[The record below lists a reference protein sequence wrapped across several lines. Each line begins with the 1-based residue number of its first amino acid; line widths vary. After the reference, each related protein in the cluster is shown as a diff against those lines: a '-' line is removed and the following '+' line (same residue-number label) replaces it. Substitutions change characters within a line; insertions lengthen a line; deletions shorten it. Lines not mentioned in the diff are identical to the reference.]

1 MTSRDQAARAKD
13 MKTTQT
19 LGVGSTTVTA
29 HGQAIM
35 TGGNN
40 ETFMATDLRTTGMN
54 PTIPTTMALLRMTM
68 EDIMKVDPGI
78 TVIISL
84 NITCIRMVI
93 IISRTTKIMRE
104 TNTEEAEGEDGGVT
118 NIIMG
123 GEETCRTPIRLQA
136 QVLPPPTVRVHNV
149 FYTF

>member
-13 MKTTQT
+13 MKTTQS

-54 PTIPTTMALLRMTM
+54 HTIPTTMALLRMTM

-84 NITCIRMVI
+84 NITCIRMV

>member
-1 MTSRDQAARAKD
+1 MTGD
-13 MKTTQT
+13 
-19 LGVGSTTVTA
+19 V
-29 HGQAIM
+29 QAIM

-40 ETFMATDLRTTGMN
+40 GTFMATVLRTTGMN
-54 PTIPTTMALLRMTM
+54 PTIPTTTALLRMTM